1 MEFYSNSRP
10 SLIGGKMKKTVN
22 KIMKNESYNG
32 TISDKIS
39 HYLDELYKDNI
50 RDNKLVVFICVAVVL
65 FLLYRYY
72 NRKSREEQE
81 GFSCNTGYPYKDRTT
96 QLMREISDQTS
107 HLDYQPQPHFNRLQ
121 SVNKQQRN
129 PNATVYFPPDPLP
142 VNIPGQGTMFTR
154 GTQSDPTGRWRNPY
168 PNLNNPQY
176 DYNNVYEHPHRA
188 YYHGTLN
195 TYEDA
200 VDTSIPNP
208 LGYPNNFNTS
218 TGDFIA
224 QSADANEKS
233 VLDYQSIVNN
243 MNDNL
248 IDNLRIG
255 PKHMNVDVPDLE
267 MEPPYA
273 VE

>member
-1 MEFYSNSRP
+1 MEFNSNSRP

-39 HYLDELYKDNI
+39 HYLDELYKENI
-50 RDNKLVVFICVAVVL
+50 RDNKLVVCICVTVVL

-72 NRKSREEQE
+72 NRKSQEEE
-81 GFSCNTGYPYKDRTT
+81 GFSCNAGYPYKDGTS

-121 SVNKQQRN
+121 SVNKQQMN
-129 PNATVYFPPDPLP
+129 PDATVYYPPDPLP
-142 VNIPGQGTMFTR
+142 VNIPGQGTIYTR

-176 DYNNVYEHPHRA
+176 DYNNVYKYPQRA

-195 TYEDA
+195 TYADA

-208 LGYPNNFNTS
+208 LGHPNNFNTS

-224 QSADANEKS
+224 QSTDANES
-233 VLDYQSIVNN
+233 AVLDYQSIVNN
-243 MNDNL
+243 MNNNL

-255 PKHMNVDVPDLE
+255 PNHMDVNVPDLE